1 MRFVAFCVIP
11 KTVPCP
17 GFFSR
22 KQAIAD
28 KLCNDYHNVRYI
40 AAYLKYHQDTWR
52 NVGYKTPNANPQPG
66 LFGTVYLENAEEIKK
81 LLE

>member
-52 NVGYKTPNANPQPG
+52 NVYDISGRIDILTTLFNIGYKTPNANP
-66 LFGTVYLENAEEIKK
+66 
-81 LLE
+81 